1 METFWRVQ
9 FFSGTLHASPTPH
22 SLKWS
27 AMLCSLALWSHVSSK
42 NKHSHKN
49 RKTAESLDT
58 RRIKT
63 IQPGGQDWKSA
74 SEMLETSPDQWDAGY
89 FFCLFAWRQRPLLSG
104 GRHSRA
110 GMRGEFSFFVFRA
123 RGTAPSSSSSDDV
136 SDVEWVSVVDEAG
149 QRLPLVVGGGE
160 QGWHSGRAPLTL
172 GSAQRCSVLPGGG
185 ASVRVGVRRP
195 LWIWFAA
202 AVLRL
207 VLFVF
212 GLVVVFVVIV
222 FVVVLLLL
230 QTRRKKDVRD
240 TTSSQGCHSALS
252 WQFVAK

>member
-27 AMLCSLALWSHVSSK
+27 TMLCSLALWSHVSSK

-63 IQPGGQDWKSA
+63 IQPVGQDWKSA

-89 FFCLFAWRQRPLLSG
+89 FFFCLFAWRQRPLLLG

-110 GMRGEFSFFVFRA
+110 GMRGEFSFCRFQ
-123 RGTAPSSSSSDDV
+123 GTRDGPLFLLRRR
-136 SDVEWVSVVDEAG
+136 
-149 QRLPLVVGGGE
+149 QRCRMSECGG
-160 QGWHSGRAPLTL
+160 WGRAEAP
-172 GSAQRCSVLPGGG
+172 PGGG
-185 ASVRVGVRRP
+185 RRGAGLAQWQSSLDSWLSSALLSSSRRRRLSPSRSPTTPVNLIRCCCPPTCSLCLRPRRLLRLRHRLRLRRP
-195 LWIWFAA
+195 PSSNEKEK
-202 AVLRL
+202 
-207 VLFVF
+207 
-212 GLVVVFVVIV
+212 G
-222 FVVVLLLL
+222 
-230 QTRRKKDVRD
+230 RKRHDLIAM
-240 TTSSQGCHSALS
+240 TWWWMMWSA
-252 WQFVAK
+252 